1 MYQENKNKIPPL
13 KLIKFL
19 KMIKS
24 TIFLFI
30 FFVFSTYSFA
40 QEVIGSKDT
49 NKVETKTIAPD
60 TLSKF
65 TRFNKKA
72 EALFKVLP
80 FPMVSYSTETG
91 TVVGLAKYNMV
102 QLVEGDTISAAS
114 SFSGLASASTEG
126 HYKVVLGGNLYL
138 DQNKLIL
145 NGTIQY
151 IVFPEYLLGI
161 GNNVQREN
169 LERIITERFAFTN
182 YVLHSIDKQKHLYAG
197 VFQEYKNYYKITKD
211 TVSWVEKNK
220 YPGYEGGITS
230 GFGLGIA
237 YDTRDHKYNAMSG
250 MFASFNAKAFTSGFG
265 SDFNYNSIEFEFRK
279 FFNPWYKHVIAFQ
292 LYSQGN
298 YGNIPFYSL
307 GQIGGTNRMRGYYL
321 GAIRDKV
328 IADAQVEYRM
338 KVWSIF
344 GVTAFASAGRVAGT
358 YSEMD
363 LNDLWYAAGFGLRIM
378 VDSAHKA
385 NLRVDFG
392 YGMKG
397 SKTVVIGFAEAF

>member
-1 MYQENKNKIPPL
+1 MNNYQLSIL
-13 KLIKFL
+13 
-19 KMIKS
+19 
-24 TIFLFI
+24 LFI
-30 FFVFSTYSFA
+30 ILSLSFTSSLNA
-40 QEVIGSKDT
+40 QESIEPKDT
-49 NKVETKTIAPD
+49 TKVDTKVIAPD
-60 TLSKF
+60 SLSKF
-65 TRFNKKA
+65 AQFNKKA

-102 QLVEGDTISAAS
+102 QLVEGDTVSAAS

-138 DQNKLIL
+138 NKNKLIL
-145 NGTIQY
+145 NGTLQY

-161 GNNVQREN
+161 GNEVQRED
-169 LERIITERFAFTN
+169 LERVVTQRFAFTN
-182 YVLHSIDKQKHLYAG
+182 YILHSIDKNNHLYVG
-197 VFQEYKNYYKITKD
+197 IFQEYKNYYDVKKD
-211 TVSWVEKNK
+211 TISWVETHQ
-220 YPGYEGGITS
+220 YPGYQGGITS
-230 GFGLGIA
+230 GFGLGII

-250 MFASFNAKAFTSGFG
+250 LFASFNAKAFTSGFG
-265 SDFNYNSIEFEFRK
+265 SDFNYNSIEFDFRK
-279 FFNPWYKHVIAFQ
+279 FFNPWFKHVIAFQ

-298 YGNIPFYSL
+298 YGNVPFYSL

-344 GVTAFASAGRVAGT
+344 GLTAFASAGRVADT
-358 YSEMD
+358 YAKMD
-363 LNDLWYAAGFGLRIM
+363 LNDLWYGGGFGLRIM

-385 NLRVDFG
+385 NLRIDFG
-392 YGMKG
+392 FGQKG
-397 SKTVVIGFAEAF
+397 ARTVVIGFAEAF

>member
-1 MYQENKNKIPPL
+1 MKTFFFIAFS
-13 KLIKFL
+13 FL
-19 KMIKS
+19 V
-24 TIFLFI
+24 
-30 FFVFSTYSFA
+30 VFTVSGQA
-40 QEVIGSKDT
+40 QEQSIGHKDT
-49 NKVETKTIAPD
+49 TQVETATIAPD

-65 TRFNKKA
+65 ARFNKKA
-72 EALFKVLP
+72 EALFKVMP

-102 QLVEGDTISAAS
+102 QLVEGDTVSAAS

-138 DQNKLIL
+138 NQNKLIL
-145 NGTIQY
+145 NGTLRY

-161 GNNVQREN
+161 GNEVQRED
-169 LERIITERFAFTN
+169 LERVVTERFVFTN
-182 YVLHSIDKQKHLYAG
+182 YILHSVDKDNRLYVG
-197 VFQEYKNYYKITKD
+197 LFQEYKNYYKIKKD
-211 TVSWVEKNK
+211 SISWIERNQ
-220 YPGYEGGITS
+220 YPGYLGGITS
-230 GFGLGIA
+230 GFGLGVA

-250 MFASFNAKAFTSGFG
+250 MFASFNTKAFASAFG
-265 SDFNYNSIEFEFRK
+265 SDFDYNTIEFEFRK
-279 FFNPWYKHVIAFQ
+279 FFNPWYQHVIAFQ
-292 LYSQGN
+292 LYSKGN
-298 YGNIPFYSL
+298 YGDVPFYSL

-344 GVTAFASAGRVAGT
+344 GVTAFASAGRVADT
-358 YSEMD
+358 YSKMN
-363 LNDLWYAAGFGLRIM
+363 LNDLWYGGGFGLRIM

-385 NLRVDFG
+385 NLRIDFG
-392 YGMKG
+392 YGMEG